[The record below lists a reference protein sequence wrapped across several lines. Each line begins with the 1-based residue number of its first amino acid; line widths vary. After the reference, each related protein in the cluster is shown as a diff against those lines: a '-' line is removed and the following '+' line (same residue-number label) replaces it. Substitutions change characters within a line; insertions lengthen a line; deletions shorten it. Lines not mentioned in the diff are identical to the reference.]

1 MSKLE
6 IPDFPSEA
14 EEAKW
19 WFDHQDAL
27 DDEFLAAA
35 AEGRLGVGTAA
46 RLAGLPERSV
56 ELSWDDFE
64 LAKREAEKRG
74 IKYQDYVSSLL
85 HTALITE
92 ANAA

>member
-6 IPDFPSEA
+6 IPDLPNEA
-14 EEAKW
+14 DEAKW
-19 WFDHQDAL
+19 WFDHQDEL

-35 AEGRLGVGTAA
+35 SEGRLGVGTSA
-46 RLAGLPERSV
+46 RLAGLPERSI

-74 IKYQDYVSSLL
+74 IKYHDYISGLL

-92 ANAA
+92 AKAL